1 MKSTKLPLITVLLV
15 TSLLQLAAEYHVYHQ
30 QIMTKVIIYD
40 SREVEELPE
49 SQITQKCPRLASV
62 PSAVLSLS
70 TE

>member
-40 SREVEELPE
+40 SREVKNYL
-49 SQITQKCPRLASV
+49 KVR
-62 PSAVLSLS
+62 
-70 TE
+70 